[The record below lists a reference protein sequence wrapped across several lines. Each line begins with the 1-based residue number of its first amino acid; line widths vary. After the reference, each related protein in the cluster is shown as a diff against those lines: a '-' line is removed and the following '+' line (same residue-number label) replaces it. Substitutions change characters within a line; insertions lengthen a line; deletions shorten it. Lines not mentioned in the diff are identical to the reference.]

1 MMVNFVCVNKLK
13 GPIREKCETSSTVG
27 AILDILYYYLGI
39 HIPEV
44 VG

>member
-1 MMVNFVCVNKLK
+1 MMVNFVCLKKRK
-13 GPIREKCETSSTVG
+13 GPIREKCEASSTVG
-27 AILDILYYYLGI
+27 AILHILYYYLGI